1 MMPIAAAQP
10 PSEKVK
16 EYHQKDGRYQDA
28 GGLAAKAVFPNY
40 IRMNSEYRF
49 R

>member
-16 EYHQKDGRYQDA
+16 EYQQKDGRYQDA

-40 IRMNSEYRF
+40 IAEKDEQ
-49 R
+49 